1 MRFDEKKGKNEK
13 KQKVLNKPVKI
24 LTATGRVS
32 EKNKQEVDPAG

>member
-1 MRFDEKKGKNEK
+1 MRFDEKKGKNE